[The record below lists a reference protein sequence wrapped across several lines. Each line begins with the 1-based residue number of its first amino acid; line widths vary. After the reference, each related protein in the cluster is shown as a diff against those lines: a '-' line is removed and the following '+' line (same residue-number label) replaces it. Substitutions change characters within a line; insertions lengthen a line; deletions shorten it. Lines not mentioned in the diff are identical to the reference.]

1 MYDPM
6 RSKFA
11 NRPLDPWQV
20 SKKKFDFDSGF
31 VVWIQKYLEKL
42 KCTSDLYSAKAWI
55 NKGKFGDGERYE
67 LCELQWEAYQES
79 LKAPERPS
87 PKPVVSDS
95 RVSGGDFHSADQS
108 DSDGVDDAVER
119 PDEFAKREGESGAEY
134 VARMSALTKANMAK
148 MQENMNFG
156 SKK

>member
-31 VVWIQKYLEKL
+31 VAWIQKYLEKL
-42 KCTSDLYSAKAWI
+42 KCTSDVVSAKAWI

-79 LKAPERPS
+79 LKTPERPTV
-87 PKPVVSDS
+87 KPVVSDS
-95 RVSGGDFHSADQS
+95 GLSGGDLHGSGQS
-108 DSDGVDDAVER
+108 DLDRVDDASVEM
-119 PDEFAKREGESGAEY
+119 PDEFKALEGESPQELQ
-134 VARMSALTKANMAK
+134 ARRLRVLRAKISGMVTKK
-148 MQENMNFG
+148 
-156 SKK
+156 